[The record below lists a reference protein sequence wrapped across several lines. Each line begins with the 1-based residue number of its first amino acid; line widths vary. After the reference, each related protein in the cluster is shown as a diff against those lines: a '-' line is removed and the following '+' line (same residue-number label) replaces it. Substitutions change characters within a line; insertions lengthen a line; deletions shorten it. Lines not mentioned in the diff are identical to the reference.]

1 MATILELMKTKCGE
15 IAQYAKQGWAI
26 WLMDLLVLLTVLV
39 GLYGLYQQL
48 FAWWT
53 PDKGM
58 VSDYLSVKGT
68 SVLLGGTAL
77 CVLVW
82 LFDLLT
88 PGSWIRKSAENPY
101 SAAIV
106 LSALILGLS
115 NILAH

>member
-1 MATILELMKTKCGE
+1 MATILELIRARCGE
-15 IAQYAKQGWAI
+15 IGCYAKQGWAV
-26 WLMDLLVLLTVLV
+26 WLMDLFVLLAALL

-53 PDKGM
+53 PDKSM
-58 VSDYLSVKGT
+58 VGDYLSVKGT

-77 CVLVW
+77 CILVW